1 MKKNIFIYMTVL
13 ALLFSGC
20 TDSFE
25 ETNTNP
31 YQISDESLRQDNNH
45 VGAYFPTM
53 LGNIFRDQTQHNLV
67 HDSFVRHLATPTP
80 FVGGVNNTTYYL
92 RWNNY
97 WNSTYGSIFSPSKI
111 VIEIAQE
118 EGNEVFEAWA
128 RFIRLYGAH
137 RLSAWHGP
145 IIYSDYGSLANSVA
159 YDSEETLYNTW
170 FTELDEIIAT
180 FTANSDFSG
189 MKAFDDSYGGDVKKW
204 MKLANSVRLRL
215 AMRISKVNPTLA
227 KTQGEKAIADPA
239 GLIAS
244 AGDDFKIKLYNGFFP
259 PARIAHGWGD
269 TRMSATMESVL
280 VGYKDGRISKYFDEA
295 TPGKG
300 VDAADAAGV
309 NETEAA
315 YFALHPDSK
324 YLGIRNGATLGAKG
338 DRLNFSN
345 IASDFNP
352 TTSDGMRRCFMS
364 AETHFLLSEAA
375 LRGWTGSGSAQAHYE
390 QGVKDSF
397 DEWGAAG
404 AANYLADNTS
414 TPLDYHDPK
423 ADADPDAAGVQDNG
437 GINDFVT
444 RITATVAWDEAADN
458 ELKLEKIMTQKWIA
472 AYMNTIEIWVD
483 HRRTGYPKLPYNYQN
498 DSNEDWGIIP
508 ADDFLR
514 RMTFVNGE
522 RSNNGDG
529 VAGATTALGGLDEIG
544 TRLWW
549 DTGGPNF

>member
-1 MKKNIFIYMTVL
+1 MKKNIFIYTTVL
-13 ALLFSGC
+13 ALIFSGC

-97 WNSTYGSIFSPSKI
+97 WNSTYGNIFSPSRI

-118 EGNEVFEAWA
+118 EGNVVFEAWA
-128 RFIRLYGAH
+128 KFIRLYGAH
-137 RLSAWHGP
+137 RLSSWHGP
-145 IIYSDYGSLANSVA
+145 IIYSDYGSLENSVA
-159 YDSEETLYNTW
+159 YDSEETLYTTW
-170 FTELDEIIAT
+170 FAELDDIIAT
-180 FTANSDFSG
+180 FSANSDFTG
-189 MKAFDDSYGGDVKKW
+189 MKAFDDSYGGDVSSW

-244 AGDDFKIKLYNGFFP
+244 AGDNFKIKLYGGFFP

-280 VGYKDGRISKYFDEA
+280 IGYDDPRISKYFDPA
-295 TPGKG
+295 TDDTLYP
-300 VDAADAAGV
+300 D
-309 NETEAA
+309 
-315 YFALHPDSK
+315 HPDFPYK
-324 YLGIRNGATLGAKG
+324 GIRNGATLGAKG
-338 DRLNFSN
+338 DRLSYSN
-345 IASDFNP
+345 ISSDFNP
-352 TTSDGMRRCFMS
+352 TTADGMRRAFMS
-364 AETHFLLSEAA
+364 AETHFTLAEAA
-375 LRGWTGSGSAQAHYE
+375 LRGWNTPLSAQGHYE
-390 QGVKDSF
+390 QGVKESF

-404 AANYLADNTS
+404 AAGYLADNTK
-414 TPLDYHDPK
+414 TPLDYDDPK
-423 ADADPDAAGVQDNG
+423 ADSDPDADGIQNG
-437 GINDFVT
+437 AINDFVT
-444 RITATVAWDEAADN
+444 RMTATVAWDEAADN

-472 AYMNTIEIWVD
+472 AYMNSMEIWVD

-498 DSNEDWGIIP
+498 DSNEDWGIVA

-529 VAGATTALGGLDEIG
+529 VAGATGFLGGPDEIG